1 VAGSTGL
8 ELAASGLT
16 GLFPTTAA
24 APTRGLPGPLSA
36 GRSAIPVGCGCA
48 GSAARRFAP
57 LSAARAP
64 PRGAPARRTAHSAW
78 DQLRRT
84 ARRRARADRL
94 RLRASS
100 SSCQTSSELGHALV
114 PRVPPVSL
122 AGLPWSSVPL
132 ALRELLDLLLRHRL
146 QPRQKGFHL
155 PLRHVIG
162 QDEFLRLRPDDVG
175 HPVVQARRAPPGNGE
190 PAERIRR
197 RPSTFASGFRL
208 ASMRLSSSPR
218 RL

>member
-1 VAGSTGL
+1 MRGELRCPACKHDWATAARADSANHGNHAGHSSYSRRGVLPLLALSARAVDHIRVTILRAAFTAALALGAYTTP
-8 ELAASGLT
+8 LAAH
-16 GLFPTTAA
+16 AA
-24 APTRGLPGPLSA
+24 APTRALPGPLSA

-48 GSAARRFAP
+48 GSAARRSAP
-57 LSAARAP
+57 LSVARAP
-64 PRGAPARRTAHSAW
+64 PRGAPARRTARSAW

-132 ALRELLDLLLRHRL
+132 ALRELLDFLLRHRL
-146 QPRQKGFHL
+146 QP
-155 PLRHVIG
+155 
-162 QDEFLRLRPDDVG
+162 
-175 HPVVQARRAPPGNGE
+175 
-190 PAERIRR
+190 
-197 RPSTFASGFRL
+197 
-208 ASMRLSSSPR
+208 
-218 RL
+218 